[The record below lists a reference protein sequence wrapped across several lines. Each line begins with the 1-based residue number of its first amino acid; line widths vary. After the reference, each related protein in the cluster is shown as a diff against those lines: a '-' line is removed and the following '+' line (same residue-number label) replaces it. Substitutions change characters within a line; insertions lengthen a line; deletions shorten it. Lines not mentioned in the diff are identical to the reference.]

1 MAKQPR
7 PLMGMRPSPYNRN
20 ERMMGGGGM
29 GGNMG
34 MGSGMGYG
42 RGRGGRNLKGNLY
55 WNHKLILEKKIF
67 TTALSGN
74 NIMLLLMFFVQES
87 IYYQCD

>member
-20 ERMMGGGGM
+20 ERMMGGGGGM

-34 MGSGMGYG
+34 MGGGMGYG
-42 RGRGGRNLKGNLY
+42 RGRGGRNLKGNFL
-55 WNHKLILEKKIF
+55 N
-67 TTALSGN
+67 
-74 NIMLLLMFFVQES
+74 
-87 IYYQCD
+87 